1 MGINMH
7 VYTVYG
13 VKLPWDDAFHEAY
26 EEIEEALVEEFGYG
40 KPHPADRQIKA
51 IIDYMMG
58 EYMVFA
64 HHIIYNYM
72 MGEYMVFGPLLY
84 DSGDFRYCD
93 DMNNYQEIEEV
104 GLFGKWLDY
113 KEKFARLY
121 PDHVHLLEGVEP
133 KLINLIYYS

>member
-26 EEIEEALVEEFGYG
+26 EEIEEALVDEFGYG

-58 EYMVFA
+58 EYMVF
-64 HHIIYNYM
+64 
-72 MGEYMVFGPLLY
+72 GPLLY

-93 DMNNYQEIEEV
+93 DMNDYQEIEEV
-104 GLFGKWLDY
+104 GLFGKWFDY

-121 PDHVHLLEGVEP
+121 PGHVHLLEGVEP

>member
-13 VKLPWDDAFHEAY
+13 VKLPWDNAFHEAY

-58 EYMVFA
+58 EYMVL
-64 HHIIYNYM
+64 
-72 MGEYMVFGPLLY
+72 GLKLY
-84 DSGDFRYCD
+84 DSGDFRYCT
-93 DMNNYQEIEEV
+93 DMNSYQEINID
-104 GLFGKWLDY
+104 GLHIGWLDY

-121 PDHVHLLEGVEP
+121 PDHVHLLEGVQP
-133 KLINLIYYS
+133 KLINLIHYS

>member
-1 MGINMH
+1 MGINTH

-13 VKLPWDDAFHEAY
+13 VRLPWNDAFHEAY
-26 EEIEEALVEEFGYG
+26 EEIEEALLDEFGYG
-40 KPHPADRQIKA
+40 KPQPADRQIEV
-51 IIDYMMG
+51 IMDYMSCD
-58 EYMVFA
+58 YM
-64 HHIIYNYM
+64 IL
-72 MGEYMVFGPLLY
+72 GTRLY

-121 PDHVHLLEGVEP
+121 PDHVHLLEGVQP
-133 KLINLIYYS
+133 KLLNLIHYS